1 MATPRSSVSK
11 PPPLRLAVF
20 NTHSYD
26 KEYITAARA
35 TGASSP
41 TTAHLELIFHEFP
54 LSSDT
59 ASLAAGATAVCAF
72 VNDDL
77 SAPVLQNLYDTGV
90 RAILLRCAGFN
101 NVDLEKAKALGLFV
115 ANVPSYSPEAVAE
128 FAVALIQTLNRKT
141 HRAYNRVREGNFSL
155 DGLLGKTLHGKT
167 VGIYGT
173 GRIGVA
179 LARILKGFGCRILAF
194 DPFESDEFK
203 KYGTYVGFDSVL
215 AESDFISLHC
225 PLVPHTKH
233 IINEAALK
241 KMKPGAMLVNTS
253 RGALIDT
260 RSVIH
265 ALKNRELGGLAL
277 DVYEGEGR
285 LFYKD
290 HSNTI
295 IDDDD
300 LMRLMT
306 FPNVI
311 ICGHQAFFT
320 EEALREIAEC
330 TLRNLEDFVEGKACK
345 NSLIKDTDPVRRDS
359 LPVRN
364 V

>member
-1 MATPRSSVSK
+1 MQ
-11 PPPLRLAVF
+11 LAVF
-20 NTHSYD
+20 NAHPYD
-26 KEYITAARA
+26 KQFITAAHDARKV
-35 TGASSP
+35 SSS
-41 TTAHLELIFHEFP
+41 AVDLEITFHDFP

-59 ASLAAGATAVCAF
+59 ASLAAGSTAVCAF

-77 SAPVLQNLYDTGV
+77 SAPILEALHNSGV

-101 NVDLEKAKALGLFV
+101 NIDLDKANELGLFV

-128 FAVALIQTLNRKT
+128 FAIALIQTLNRKT
-141 HRAYNRVREGNFSL
+141 HRAYNRVREGNFNL

-167 VGIYGT
+167 VGVYGT
-173 GRIGVA
+173 GKIGIA
-179 LARILKGFGCRILAF
+179 LARILAGFGCNILAF
-194 DPFESDEFK
+194 DPYENPEFT
-203 KYGTYVGFDSVL
+203 KYGTYTDFDTLLSS
-215 AESDFISLHC
+215 SDFISLHC

-233 IINEAALK
+233 IINETALK

-260 RSVIH
+260 RSVIQ

-277 DVYEGEGR
+277 DVYEGEGKI
-285 LFYKD
+285 FYKD
-290 HSNTI
+290 HSNSI
-295 IDDDD
+295 IEDDD

-320 EEALREIAEC
+320 EEALTEIAEC
-330 TLRNLEDFVEGKACK
+330 TLRNLDDFVEGRPCK
-345 NSLIKDTDPVRRDS
+345 NSLIKESPLRRDS
-359 LPVRN
+359 APVRS